1 MDTFKDLNYL
11 ELEDINGGLLG
22 SAIAGAIIGGAVGAV
37 GGVITGGANRAIGG
51 WIGGAGVGAHLG
63 MASPI

>member
-22 SAIAGAIIGGAVGAV
+22 GAIIGAV
-37 GGVITGGANRAIGG
+37 GGVITGGANGAIGG
-51 WIGGAGVGAHLG
+51 WIGVGAHLG